1 PSHEQVTIPYTAHVS
16 IGRPNPAA
24 DRALMVEVAR
34 QYFLHDR
41 SKVQIAEAFGLS
53 RFKVA
58 RLLDQAREQGV
69 VTIRIND
76 GGLPVPELA
85 ERLQRALGL
94 RRAVVIE
101 THEDDPDE
109 ARRLVGAAAADLLG
123 QTLREGEVVG
133 MAWGRTLTAM
143 SASMPALPRVDVVQL
158 TGAIGADLEVSPVEV
173 IRRFALR
180 SGGSARPIFA
190 PLVVGDA
197 RTAEALR
204 RQPDVAQALRMHDTV
219 NTAVVAVGSW
229 EPPNS
234 QLYSA
239 LSVADRERLRAAGV
253 RAEIA
258 AILVAD
264 TGEVVAPEFAEL
276 CVSIQADQLRRVPR
290 VVAVAG
296 GADTALAVAAV
307 ARSRPWPELV

>member
-1 PSHEQVTIPYTAHVS
+1 
-16 IGRPNPAA
+16 
-24 DRALMVEVAR
+24 MVEVAR

-85 ERLQRALGL
+85 ERLQRALRL

-219 NTAVVAVGSW
+219 TTAVVAVGSW

-296 GADTALAVAAV
+296 GADKALAVAAV
-307 ARSRPWPELV
+307 ARSRLCTELVTDRALAEAVLALVSEER

>member
-1 PSHEQVTIPYTAHVS
+1 
-16 IGRPNPAA
+16 
-24 DRALMVEVAR
+24 MVEVAR

-85 ERLQRALGL
+85 ERLQRALRL

-296 GADTALAVAAV
+296 GADKALAVAAV
-307 ARSRPWPELV
+307 ARSRLCTELVTDRALAEAVLVLVSEER

>member
-1 PSHEQVTIPYTAHVS
+1 
-16 IGRPNPAA
+16 
-24 DRALMVEVAR
+24 MVEVAR

-180 SGGSARPIFA
+180 SGGSSRPIFA

-296 GADTALAVAAV
+296 GADKALAVAAV
-307 ARSRPWPELV
+307 ARSRLCTERVTDRALAPAVRAPGAAER